1 MLAAFSKSNESNG
14 GPSMLTHIRVLVVV
28 LLRRSV
34 LILFIV
40 ENVCSQAA
48 GLHAIQEVLNDP
60 QIKFKEAKDV
70 RWLSH
75 ANANAERGI
84 QQKIVYLH
92 LLRRTTS
99 FLVPICLQ
107 IFFLT

>member
-1 MLAAFSKSNESNG
+1 MLAAFSKSKESNG
-14 GPSMLTHIRVLVVV
+14 GPSMLTCIRVLVVV
-28 LLRRSV
+28 LLHRSV

-84 QQKIVYLH
+84 QQSIN

-99 FLVPICLQ
+99 LLVPIC
-107 IFFLT
+107 